1 MSKNTGA
8 RYEIAIDATF
18 TMPAKCMYEQRPP
31 APPDAAPGCGSIFG
45 LGRPSWCLTSPLRS
59 GQSLIGIGVGVPP
72 RRTVDFF

>member
-31 APPDAAPGCGSIFG
+31 APPDAAW
-45 LGRPSWCLTSPLRS
+45 LWEHLWS
-59 GQSLIGIGVGVPP
+59 GAAVMVSDVAAQK
-72 RRTVDFF
+72 RTVPYRYRRRRSAAAYS